1 MDRTAERLNAARKA
15 LASLRALPLRED
27 AGDVVR
33 DAAIQRF
40 EHSLETIWKA
50 AQILIREREGI
61 DVASPKAAV
70 RASAR
75 TGWIGEEVARGLLE
89 AVDDRNLTVHT
100 YNEALAREIF
110 ARLPRH
116 ADNLAAWLDAL
127 SRVAAGRGDD
137 P

>member
-1 MDRTAERLNAARKA
+1 MDRTTERLTAARKA
-15 LASLRALPLRED
+15 LSSLRALPLGD
-27 AGDVVR
+27 AADDVVR

-40 EHSLETIWKA
+40 EYSLETIWKA
-50 AQILIREREGI
+50 AQMLLREREGI

-75 TGWIGEEVARGLLE
+75 TGWIGEDVARGLLE
-89 AVDDRNLTVHT
+89 AVDDRSLTVRT

-116 ADNLAAWLDAL
+116 ADRLAVWLDAL
-127 SRVAAGRGDD
+127 VRVAAGRGDG